1 MTERFGQ
8 VAKRTKAEQYVG
20 TASLRPGAKDTTN

>member
-8 VAKRTKAEQYVG
+8 KLNGIKAEQYVG
-20 TASLRPGAKDTTN
+20 TAGLRAGVKDTTN